1 MNAFRD
7 ILGFAGQAADGL
19 LTGGAISGNRRRNQF
34 SDLLSQGQYD
44 QAQQLAL
51 RNGEGQYAQ
60 LAQQQGAQALAK
72 QQQEAAAAKAK
83 QDEENAIFSGLSIA
97 LSQIADPNQR
107 RIAFETMKPGLS
119 QRFGFDDED
128 FGQVPLD
135 DPNALRLFGQQFIDP
150 QAQVQQQLTAQ
161 QQQEAARSNRADE
174 GLRASGQA
182 IDRER
187 LALDRTGGA
196 ENFGV
201 TPQFVRMPDG
211 SIRAVQFSSQGRILQ
226 QDLGGTPVRFDP
238 ALEQELAAGR
248 EIGKVVGTARG
259 DAIAGLGAQEAAVT
273 KLNTDIDRL
282 LTGDL
287 AEGRRAAFGFRRPDI
302 AVLPG
307 EPRKDAEA
315 LVKQIAANLTIEN
328 VSKLK
333 GPLSDKDIAF
343 LKEASTRLSNQ
354 DISDLEA
361 ERVLTEVREF
371 LNQNVA
377 RSRARAGVAAPTQ
390 DSDDVDSLLRKYGVQ

>member
-1 MNAFRD
+1 MNAFSSL
-7 ILGFAGQAADGL
+7 LGIGEPGGGKVGNALNRFSEAFKDPAIARQEAEKKAAAESAADDEADKFIGL
-19 LTGGAISGNRRRNQF
+19 ALDAVTQAPPEQRAVIFGTFRNLASARGFDKYIDPRELQEFEANLGNDVFLQGVRAQYGGLDLKDNIDQRLTGQ
-34 SDLLSQGQYD
+34 
-44 QAQQLAL
+44 
-51 RNGEGQYAQ
+51 
-60 LAQQQGAQALAK
+60 K
-72 QQQEAAAAKAK
+72 HV
-83 QDEENAIFSGLSIA
+83 
-97 LSQIADPNQR
+97 
-107 RIAFETMKPGLS
+107 
-119 QRFGFDDED
+119 ED
-128 FGQVPLD
+128 
-135 DPNALRLFGQQFIDP
+135 
-150 QAQVQQQLTAQ
+150 
-161 QQQEAARSNRADE
+161 ARSNRADE

-201 TPQFVRMPDG
+201 TPQFVRMQDG

-248 EIGKVVGTARG
+248 ETGKVVGTARG

-287 AEGRRAAFGFRRPDI
+287 SAGRRAAFGFRRPDI

-354 DISDLEA
+354 DISDFEA

-377 RSRARAGVAAPTQ
+377 RSRGRAGVAAPTQ
-390 DSDDVDSLLRKYGVQ
+390 GSDDVDSLLRKYGVQ